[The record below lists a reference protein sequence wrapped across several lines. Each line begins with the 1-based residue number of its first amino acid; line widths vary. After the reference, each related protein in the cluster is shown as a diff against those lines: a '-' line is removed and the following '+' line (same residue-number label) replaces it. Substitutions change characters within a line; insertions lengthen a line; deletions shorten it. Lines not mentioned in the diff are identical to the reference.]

1 MILTDN
7 AGRFEMEW
15 KALFELK
22 TLVVLSK
29 ALPLEDSILPSPWG
43 GLGAYLDCTDS
54 ITCSISSVENQDF
67 FNDPEFRMSSPTP
80 VNRLWISSLTSVTG
94 TFTFCMVAALSPCD
108 CNTSSF
114 KS

>member
-1 MILTDN
+1 MKLTNN

-29 ALPLEDSILPSPWG
+29 ALPLAESTLTSPWG

-54 ITCSISSVENQDF
+54 TTCSISSVVNIDIFTE
-67 FNDPEFRMSSPTP
+67 PEFRMTSPTP
-80 VNRLWISSLTSVTG
+80 VNRLRLTSTTSVTG
-94 TFTFCMVAALSPCD
+94 TFTFCVVAALSPCD